1 MTDKTLGILS
11 MCLALVVLTAAETA
25 DRNQKAAGVSDENAQ
40 VVISSLPDE
49 IKLIT
54 GKSKNQHYAPRL
66 RAIHA
71 LSSNLPRDQVQACYE
86 FLYQKLDSQTLPN
99 LQFNGLKNEL
109 VFVLMRQKRKP
120 AELSGHL
127 VKMYRDKSFDTTWRD
142 YCVQF
147 FGKWYPD
154 APKNSGRREMAE
166 ALWDAL
172 KNERGNSISG
182 AASSQLCFLSGRFQ
196 EFDKKAVSEASYD
209 ALCDPKCA
217 NISRVALLQTCAVLG
232 NEKALPVAR
241 KLASGSREP
250 LLKASAIAA
259 IGMLGSKDD
268 LELLRQFE
276 RAKDIRLRA
285 PAKAAVEKIEAR
297 IHPDR

>member
-1 MTDKTLGILS
+1 MTGKTLGVLS
-11 MCLALVVLTAAETA
+11 MCMVGVILPAAGAETS
-25 DRNQKAAGVSDENAQ
+25 KAASAPAGKAQ
-40 VVISSLPDE
+40 VVISSLPDG
-49 IKLIT
+49 IKLIVGDSET
-54 GKSKNQHYAPRL
+54 QYYVPRV
-66 RAIHA
+66 RAIHQ
-71 LSSNLPRDQVQACYE
+71 LSDNLPADQVQACYG
-86 FLYQKLDSQTLPN
+86 FLYKKLDSQSLPN

-109 VFVLMRQKRKP
+109 VLALMRQRRKP
-120 AELSGHL
+120 AELAEHL

-147 FGKWYPD
+147 FGKWYPE
-154 APKNSGRREMAE
+154 APKNNARREMAD

-172 KNERGNSISG
+172 KNERGNSIAG
-182 AASSQLCFLSGRFQ
+182 AASSQLCFLSGRFP
-196 EFDKKAVSEASYD
+196 EFDKKAVSEASFE
-209 ALCDPKCA
+209 ALNDPKCA
-217 NISRVALLQTCAVLG
+217 NISKVALLQTCAVLG
-232 NEKALPVAR
+232 NEKAMPIAR
-241 KLASGSREP
+241 KLAASGREP

>member
-1 MTDKTLGILS
+1 MTGKTLGVLS
-11 MCLALVVLTAAETA
+11 MCMVGVILPAAGAETS
-25 DRNQKAAGVSDENAQ
+25 KAASAPAKKAQ

-49 IKLIT
+49 IKLIVGDSET
-54 GKSKNQHYAPRL
+54 QYYVPRV
-66 RAIHA
+66 RAIHQ
-71 LSSNLPRDQVQACYE
+71 LSDNLPADQVQACYG
-86 FLYQKLDSQTLPN
+86 FLYKKLDSQSLPN

-109 VFVLMRQKRKP
+109 VLALMRQRRKP
-120 AELSGHL
+120 AELAEHL

-147 FGKWYPD
+147 FGKWYPE
-154 APKNSGRREMAE
+154 APKNNARREMAD

-172 KNERGNSISG
+172 KNERGNSIAG
-182 AASSQLCFLSGRFQ
+182 AASSQLCFLSGRFP
-196 EFDKKAVSEASYD
+196 EFDKKAVSEASFE
-209 ALCDPKCA
+209 ALNDPKCA
-217 NISRVALLQTCAVLG
+217 NISKVALLQTCAVLG
-232 NEKALPVAR
+232 NEKAMPIAR
-241 KLASGSREP
+241 KLAASGREP

>member
-1 MTDKTLGILS
+1 MTGKTLGVLS
-11 MCLALVVLTAAETA
+11 MCMVGVVLTAAEANT
-25 DRNQKAAGVSDENAQ
+25 QKATSTPAGKPQ

-49 IKLIT
+49 IKLII
-54 GKSKNQHYAPRL
+54 GDSKNQHYIPRV

-71 LSSNLPRDQVQACYE
+71 LPSNLPPDQIQACYE
-86 FLYQKLDSQTLPN
+86 FLYKKLDSQPLPN

-109 VFVLMRQKRKP
+109 VLALMRQKRKP
-120 AELSGHL
+120 VELSAHL

-154 APKNSGRREMAE
+154 APKNDARREMGE

-172 KNERGNSISG
+172 KNERRNSIAG
-182 AASSQLCFLSGRFQ
+182 AASSQLCFLSGRFP
-196 EFDKKAVSEASYD
+196 EFDKKAVSAASFEA
-209 ALCDPKCA
+209 LNDPKCA
-217 NISRVALLQTCAVLG
+217 NISKVALLQTCAVLG
-232 NEKALPVAR
+232 NEKALPIAR
-241 KLASGSREP
+241 KLATGEREP

-259 IGMLGSKDD
+259 IGMLGGKDD

-276 RAKDIRLRA
+276 RAQDIRLRT
-285 PAKAAVEKIEAR
+285 PAKAAIEKIEAR
-297 IHPDR
+297 ISPKK